1 MQKLTKKRL
10 RGFTLI
16 ELMIVVVII
25 GILASLAIYG
35 VQKYVASSK
44 TGEARNMLGAISK
57 GAVTAF
63 EGETMDGALLSVS
76 GSIGAARRLCDTAP
90 NKVPGDVAAVR
101 GAKYQADE
109 GEWALAGNNA
119 TTGWTCLKFSI
130 KGPQY
135 YQYGYTASVAG
146 NVPATGDFFNA
157 EAFGDLDGDTVIS
170 TFRRRG
176 LIGGTAPNLT
186 LTLSP
191 AAEETNPDE

>member
-1 MQKLTKKRL
+1 MQKLTNKRL

-57 GAVTAF
+57 SAVGAF
-63 EGETMDGALLSVS
+63 EGETMS
-76 GSIGAARRLCDTAP
+76 GSVLGVGSSVGSARRLCITAP
-90 NKVPGDVAAVR
+90 NLVPAAIPAAAKFQSDEASWAPPTGGDS
-101 GAKYQADE
+101 
-109 GEWALAGNNA
+109 
-119 TTGWTCLKFSI
+119 TTGWPCLKFSI

-135 YQYGYTASVAG
+135 YQYGYTATG
-146 NVPATGDFFNA
+146 TGIGTGDRFDAN
-157 EAFGDLDGDTVIS
+157 AFGDLDGDTVIA
-170 TFRRRG
+170 TFTRSG
-176 LIGGTAPNLT
+176 VVGGTAPNLT

-191 AAEETNPDE
+191 AALETNPDE

>member
-57 GAVTAF
+57 GAVAAF
-63 EGETMDGALLSVS
+63 EGETMDGTVLGVGS
-76 GSIGAARRLCDTAP
+76 SIGASRRLCDTSTL
-90 NKVPGDVAAVR
+90 VPTALTAIDGT
-101 GAKYQADE
+101 KYQSGEA
-109 GEWALAGNNA
+109 EWATGDA
-119 TTGWTCLKFSI
+119 TAGWTCLKFSI

-135 YQYGYTASVAG
+135 YQYGYTATVANPNTPSANDRFDANAVG
-146 NVPATGDFFNA
+146 N
-157 EAFGDLDGDTVIS
+157 LDGDTVYS
-170 TFRRRG
+170 TFTRSG
-176 LIGGTAPNLT
+176 VIAGTAPNLT

-191 AAEETNPDE
+191 TALEVNPDE